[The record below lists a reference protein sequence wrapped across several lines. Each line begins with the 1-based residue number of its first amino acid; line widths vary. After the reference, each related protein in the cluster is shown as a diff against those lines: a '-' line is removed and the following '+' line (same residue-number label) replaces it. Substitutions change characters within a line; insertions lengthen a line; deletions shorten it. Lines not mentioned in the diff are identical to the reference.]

1 MSDFH
6 RALREW
12 GPDSLERSPLEPAAA
27 ERFCRSTARSHYEN
41 FPVATLLLPA
51 ALRQHFYNVYAFCRW
66 ADDLADET
74 GDRVRALQLLAWW
87 RSELASCF
95 AGTPQHPIFVALAGT
110 ITEFDM
116 PRAPFED
123 LISAFEQDQRVAR
136 YDTYAEL
143 LAYCRRSA
151 NPVGR
156 LVLHLFRQSKP
167 EDHACSDQICTGLQL
182 ANFWQDVSRDYD
194 IGRVYLPLEDRMH
207 FGYSDADLAAR
218 RTNSEFVA
226 LMEFQVRRARG
237 LLQAGLPLADRF
249 PGRFQGTVELFAS
262 GGLKILDRIERSGY
276 RVWDNRPRIGKRDVF
291 GIFIRVLLRSIGRKL
306 KLIPA
311 RRMEP
316 AAEVLP

>member
-1 MSDFH
+1 VSDFH

-12 GPDSLERSPLEPAAA
+12 GPDSLERSPLKLAAA
-27 ERFCRSTARSHYEN
+27 ELFCRRMARSHYEN
-41 FPVATLLLPA
+41 FPVATLLLPT

-74 GDRVRALQLLAWW
+74 GDRDTALRLLAWW
-87 RSELASCF
+87 RSELTCCF
-95 AGTPQHPIFVALAGT
+95 AGTPQHPIFVALSAT
-110 ITEFDM
+110 IAEFDI
-116 PRAPFED
+116 PRGPFDD
-123 LISAFEQDQRVAR
+123 LIAAFEQDQRVAR

-143 LAYCRRSA
+143 LAYCRCSA

-156 LVLHLFRQSKP
+156 LVLHLFRKP
-167 EDHACSDQICTGLQL
+167 NPEYHAWSDQICTGLQL

-207 FGYSDADLAAR
+207 FGYSEADLAAR
-218 RTNSEFVA
+218 RTTHEFVA

-237 LLQAGLPLADRF
+237 LLQAGLPLADHF
-249 PGRFQGTVELFAS
+249 SGRFQVDIELFAS
-262 GGLKILDRIERSGY
+262 GGLKILDHIEHCGY
-276 RVWDNRPRIGKRDVF
+276 RVWDKRPRIEKRDVF
-291 GIFIRVLLRSIGRKL
+291 GMFIRVLLRCIGRKL
-306 KLIPA
+306 RLIPP